1 MTLIVGILF
10 TIIFYS
16 LTAQSIKKHPGAYY
30 VGMYAWTGL
39 VVCYYNMDYYRYLP
53 TWFNDYFMKIFARG
67 IFATATFMI
76 VMFLGTVTKHNDFT
90 KKLMNIRGEMS
101 IIGSLLV
108 ISHNIIFGIH
118 YFPVL
123 FTNPSSL
130 PKRELIASII
140 TIFLLLMLIPLFV
153 TSFKSVRRKM
163 NAKNW
168 KKLQR
173 MAYPFFIGI
182 YVHVMV
188 LYSNDW
194 KAHLSGVI
202 IYTLIF
208 VSYVILRLRKSFYK
222 KKKSQKQR

>member
-1 MTLIVGILF
+1 MTLIIGIIF

-30 VGMYAWTGL
+30 LGMYAWTGL
-39 VVCYYNMDYYRYLP
+39 VVCYYNMGYYRYLP

-76 VMFLGTVTKHNDFT
+76 VMFLGTVTKHNDFS
-90 KKLMNIRGEMS
+90 KKLMSIRGEMS

-108 ISHNIIFGIH
+108 ISHNIIFGVH

-123 FTNPSSL
+123 FTNPLSL

-153 TSFKSVRRKM
+153 TSFKTIRRKM
-163 NAKNW
+163 KAKSW
-168 KKLQR
+168 KNLQK

-188 LYSNDW
+188 LYSSNW
-194 KAHLSGVI
+194 KENMVGVV
-202 IYTLIF
+202 IYTLI
-208 VSYVILRLRKSFYK
+208 YLAYIILRLRKRNIK
-222 KKKSQKQR
+222 MQKSLAK